1 MRWKPQLSKQRA
13 LESAGWLPESFAST
27 TRPPVLRYCEAPKLP
42 SRQRI
47 VAAMSNIVTSVQLA
61 WCVIVLKVFWY
72 CELKLTSSTRLFTSR
87 HLRPRYIKLRILRAP
102 AEEIASGDCVS
113 QAGSTR
119 YVNEFRM
126 ENQNWPRFFQLPG
139 SISSRFGS
147 RCLSSSQRTAAPGH
161 WPVSFVRDDKSAFY
175 ANYHAGRKK
184 NGGDCFAAQKTKQNK
199 TKQNKTKQNKKTGGQ
214 VFFFSN

>member
-13 LESAGWLPESFAST
+13 FESAGWLPESFAST
-27 TRPPVLRYCEAPKLP
+27 TRPPVLRYCEVPKLP

-72 CELKLTSSTRLFTSR
+72 CELKLTFSTRLFTSR
-87 HLRPRYIKLRILRAP
+87 HLRPRYIKLLILRTP

-113 QAGSTR
+113 QAGSTG

-126 ENQNWPRFFQLPG
+126 KNQNWPRFFLLPG

-147 RCLSSSQRTAAPGH
+147 RCLSSSQRTAGCTRSLVRIVCPWRQIRFLCELPR
-161 WPVSFVRDDKSAFY
+161 WPEKKMAEIVSPP
-175 ANYHAGRKK
+175 N
-184 NGGDCFAAQKTKQNK
+184 KTRQNK
-199 TKQNKTKQNKKTGGQ
+199 TKQKNVRSG
-214 VFFFSN
+214 FFFSN